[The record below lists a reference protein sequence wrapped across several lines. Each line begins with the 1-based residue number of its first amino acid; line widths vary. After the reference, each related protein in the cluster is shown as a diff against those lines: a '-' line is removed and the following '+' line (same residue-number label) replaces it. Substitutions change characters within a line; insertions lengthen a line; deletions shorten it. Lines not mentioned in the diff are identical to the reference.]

1 MSVQLQASHSLSFRA
16 GLLALPLAFVALPMY
31 VNLPHFYATQ
41 FAVPLASLGAVLL
54 FSRLADALID
64 PLLGRFS
71 DALYAKSTVHVVG
84 VALAYALGLLLSFIA
99 LFFPPSFDEPF
110 AYVMWVAVCVTV
122 CHLTFSGL
130 SILHQ
135 AWATRLGGGAIQ
147 QSRVLAW
154 REGAGLVG
162 VVTASV
168 LPVMAGWLPTTFF
181 LGVMLFLGLFLW
193 SLVFKQTRTL
203 PAIDATSQQNDSAAK
218 DNYLPLRQISFR
230 KLLVVFLLNGIASAV
245 PASLVMFFVED
256 QIQASANMSPLFLGA
271 YFLAGTLSLPLWLK
285 LLLIS

>member
-1 MSVQLQASHSLSFRA
+1 MSSQPQASHSLSFRA

-110 AYVMWVAVCVTV
+110 A
-122 CHLTFSGL
+122 
-130 SILHQ
+130 
-135 AWATRLGGGAIQ
+135 
-147 QSRVLAW
+147 
-154 REGAGLVG
+154 
-162 VVTASV
+162 
-168 LPVMAGWLPTTFF
+168 
-181 LGVMLFLGLFLW
+181 
-193 SLVFKQTRTL
+193 
-203 PAIDATSQQNDSAAK
+203 
-218 DNYLPLRQISFR
+218 
-230 KLLVVFLLNGIASAV
+230 
-245 PASLVMFFVED
+245 
-256 QIQASANMSPLFLGA
+256 
-271 YFLAGTLSLPLWLK
+271 
-285 LLLIS
+285 